1 MSTKSKPIIHEKSSA
16 KVADFLAKNQ
26 LHKKDFAQMI
36 GVTLSY
42 VYNLIDETIP
52 FSSRGTT
59 LERIAVVM
67 DILPEDFEEY
77 IIQEEPT
84 PLTKNLKKIKGRLE
98 DLGIKTVDFLKGF
111 ERKKRLSLVDM
122 LRGAKP
128 IPVDYFELENIL
140 SPLEL
145 SKEAVYEL
153 WKDRL
158 GEYLETGGF
167 NLAQNEGLFDA
178 MFECAQKYIKAH
190 SKR

>member
-1 MSTKSKPIIHEKSSA
+1 MSIKNKPIVQEKSSA
-16 KVADFLAKNQ
+16 KVADFLVRNQ

-59 LERIAVVM
+59 LERIAIVM

-77 IIQEEPT
+77 MIQEEPT
-84 PLTKNLKKIKGRLE
+84 PFSKNLTRIKGRLR
-98 DLGIKTVDFLKGF
+98 DLDIKTVDFLRGF
-111 ERKKRLSLVDM
+111 ERKKRLSLVDI
-122 LRGAKP
+122 LRGSKP

-145 SKEAVYEL
+145 NKEEIYKIWE
-153 WKDRL
+153 DRIS
-158 GEYLETGGF
+158 EYLEAGGF
-167 NLAQNEGLFDA
+167 NLTHNEGLLNA
-178 MFECAQKYIKAH
+178 MFNCAQKYIKTH
-190 SKR
+190 SEG